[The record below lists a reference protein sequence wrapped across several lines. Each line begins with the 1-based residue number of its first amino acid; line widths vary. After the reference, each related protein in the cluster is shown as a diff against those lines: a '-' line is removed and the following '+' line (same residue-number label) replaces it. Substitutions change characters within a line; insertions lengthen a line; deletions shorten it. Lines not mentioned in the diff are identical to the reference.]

1 MRLILITDKGYRCAS
16 LPQPLNKEFLVDNC
30 QVPEFG
36 TLSAMID
43 LWLQQRRDGIPQD
56 EAAIRGFVSGV
67 LDGSVTDAQ
76 RGAWLAFVML
86 KGMSAE
92 ETVWLTQAMTESGRT
107 LQWQDLSGPF
117 VDKHSTGG
125 VGDKVSLI
133 LAPLWAHLGKK
144 VPMLSG
150 RGLGITGGTLD
161 KLEAIPGYRTDL
173 QEPELRQALGQVGCF
188 INGQTPDI
196 APADRIL
203 YATRNETQTVPS
215 IPLITAS
222 ILSKK
227 LVEGIDRLVLDVKF
241 GSGAFMQTRTEAE
254 ALAKSLVDVGNG
266 AGVETSACLT
276 PMSEPLGLKVGNALE
291 VEESIATLQGDGPQ
305 DLIDLVVQLSGE
317 GNAAREALFSG
328 AAYPKWLEMVRAHGG
343 DPDAPLHGSD
353 VEQQVYTAKASGEL
367 QSADAGLLG
376 QAAFRLG
383 AGRRRAQDPVHFGVG
398 LKLHAKV
405 GDTVQA
411 GDPLLTLVHARQGLD
426 DALGLVEQAYRM
438 A

>member
-1 MRLILITDKGYRCAS
+1 
-16 LPQPLNKEFLVDNC
+16 
-30 QVPEFG
+30 
-36 TLSAMID
+36 MID

-56 EAAIRGFVSGV
+56 ESAIRGFIDGV

-92 ETVWLTQAMTESGRT
+92 ETVFLTRAMTESGRCLT
-107 LQWQDLSGPF
+107 WDGLEGPF

-173 QEPELRQALGQVGCF
+173 QVAELHEALAAVGCF

-215 IPLITAS
+215 IALITAS

-241 GSGAFMQTRTEAE
+241 GSGAFMQTRAEAE
-254 ALAKSLVDVGNG
+254 ALATSLVDVGNG
-266 AGVETSACLT
+266 AGVSTSACLT
-276 PMSEPLGLKVGNALE
+276 PMSEPLGLMVGNALE

-305 DLIDLVVQLSGE
+305 DLVDLVVQLSGE
-317 GNAAREALFSG
+317 GEKAREVLASG

-343 DPDAPLHGSD
+343 DPEATLKGGA
-353 VEQQVYTAKASGEL
+353 VEEQVITAKASGVV

-376 QAAFRLG
+376 QAAFGLG
-383 AGRRRAQDPVHFGVG
+383 AGRRRAEDPVHFGVG

-405 GDTVQA
+405 GDRVET
-411 GDPLLTLVHARQGLD
+411 GDPLITLVHAGQGLD
-426 DALGLVEQAYRM
+426 AALGLVEQAYRM

>member
-1 MRLILITDKGYRCAS
+1 
-16 LPQPLNKEFLVDNC
+16 
-30 QVPEFG
+30 
-36 TLSAMID
+36 MID
-43 LWLQQRRDGIPQD
+43 IWLAERRDKTPQT
-56 EAAIRGFVSGV
+56 EEAIRGFVAGV
-67 LDGSVTDAQ
+67 VDGSITDAQ

-86 KGMSAE
+86 NGMTAE
-92 ETVWLTQAMTESGRT
+92 ETVYLTTAMTESGNC
-107 LQWQDLSGPF
+107 LSWDGLNGPF

-173 QEPELRQALGQVGCF
+173 ELPQLRAALEQVGCF
-188 INGQTPDI
+188 INGQTPDL

-241 GSGAFMQTRTEAE
+241 GSGAFMQTRADAE
-254 ALAKSLVDVGNG
+254 ALAKSLSEVGNA
-266 AGVETSACLT
+266 AGVQTQAVLT
-276 PMSEPLGLKVGNALE
+276 PMSEPLGCAVGNAVE
-291 VEESIATLQGDGPQ
+291 VEESIATLQGNGPE
-305 DLIDLVVQLSGE
+305 DLVELVVALSGE
-317 GNAAREALFSG
+317 GETARAAL
-328 AAYPKWLEMVRAHGG
+328 AAGDAFPVWQNMVRAHGG
-343 DPDAPLHGSD
+343 DPEAPLHGSP
-353 VEQQVYTAKASGEL
+353 VQEIILTAPHSGAVQQC
-367 QSADAGLLG
+367 DAGG
-376 QAAFRLG
+376 IGRAAFVLG

-398 LKLHAKV
+398 LRLEAKV
-405 GDTVQA
+405 GDVVEEGQ
-411 GDPLLTLVHARQGLD
+411 PLCKILHVEKGLD
-426 DALGLVEQAYRM
+426 EARRLVEQSYRIG
-438 A
+438 